1 MKPNSSYSANCLGSR
16 MGPLGATIL
25 SSSPRGVASLEN
37 SRPIV
42 NENADY
48 GWLAGKANEFML
60 VARPNNLA
68 SLDNMSRPI
77 KNTSGTIDETFP
89 HQVCINL
96 DRRLQRWQQM
106 QGKFARH
113 GIQSVCRFPAID
125 GNEIELPK
133 DWAHTPGAYGCLRS
147 HVEVVS
153 KARDDGLSSV
163 LIFED
168 DVASDEAFGTKFAAG
183 IADLPADWDML
194 FFGALHKEEPI
205 RITENLARITQ
216 ANSTFAC
223 ALRSTVFDAFI
234 ELNSNAQEV
243 LDINSLVLQQKFNC
257 YCFMP
262 HLAWVETDVSDAQQR
277 LMDHWYLRESL
288 VVFGREVDRLLN
300 ETTIVFAH
308 GSNGD
313 ENAIANLMYLVRYYH
328 HYFSPNV
335 EIKIVEQGL
344 RPSVDTA
351 SLPTNCEYIFLHS
364 QGPFNS
370 ELCFATGV
378 RHSDPSRT
386 RFILT
391 DNDVYLE
398 TLHIR
403 ANLRM
408 CERYDYVSGFD
419 EIIDLDRDDS
429 IRLRA
434 AKTPKGLDFAKVQ
447 SNPSSSKRS

>member
-1 MKPNSSYSANCLGSR
+1 MI
-16 MGPLGATIL
+16 T
-25 SSSPRGVASLEN
+25 
-37 SRPIV
+37 
-42 NENADY
+42 NA
-48 GWLAGKANEFML
+48 
-60 VARPNNLA
+60 
-68 SLDNMSRPI
+68 I
-77 KNTSGTIDETFP
+77 IDETFP
-89 HQVCINL
+89 YQVCINL

-106 QGKFARH
+106 QAKFGRH
-113 GIQSVCRFPAID
+113 GMHSVCRFSAID
-125 GNEIELPK
+125 GNEIEPPK

-147 HVEVVS
+147 HVEVVR

-168 DVASDEAFGTKFAAG
+168 DVAFDEAFETKFAAG

-205 RITENLARITQ
+205 RITKNLARITQ

-234 ELNSNAQEV
+234 ELNSNTKEV
-243 LDINSLVLQQKFNC
+243 LDINSLVLQQRFNC

-262 HLAWVETDVSDAQQR
+262 HLAWVETGVSDAQQR

-308 GSNGD
+308 GNHAGAEDSV
-313 ENAIANLMYLVRYYH
+313 ANLMYLVQYYY

-335 EIKIVEQGL
+335 AIKIVEQGL

-351 SLPTNCEYIFLHS
+351 RLPSNCEYIFLHS
-364 QGPFNS
+364 DDPFNS
-370 ELCFATGV
+370 ELCFATGI
-378 RHSDPSRT
+378 RHSDPSRS

-391 DNDVYLE
+391 DNNIYLE

-419 EIIDLDRDDS
+419 RIIDLDREDS

-434 AKTPKGLDFAKVQ
+434 AKTPQGLDFAK
-447 SNPSSSKRS
+447 NRSAHDSRKSICLFLNREAMEGNGRRGDNLEATLSLLTSGLRNADRTFHSPNHALRLH

>member
-1 MKPNSSYSANCLGSR
+1 
-16 MGPLGATIL
+16 
-25 SSSPRGVASLEN
+25 
-37 SRPIV
+37 
-42 NENADY
+42 
-48 GWLAGKANEFML
+48 ML
-60 VARPNNLA
+60 VARPNNPA
-68 SLDNMSRPI
+68 SLNTMSGPI
-77 KNTSGTIDETFP
+77 KNTSGIIDGTFP
-89 HQVCINL
+89 YQVCINL
-96 DRRLQRWQQM
+96 DRRRQRWRQM
-106 QGKFARH
+106 QTKFARH
-113 GIQSVCRFPAID
+113 AIHSVCRFTAID

-147 HVEVVS
+147 HVEVVR
-153 KARDDGLSSV
+153 KARDHGVSSV

-168 DVASDEAFGTKFAAG
+168 DVAFDEDFETKFAAG
-183 IADLPADWDML
+183 IADLPRDWDML
-194 FFGALHKEEPI
+194 YFGALHKEEPI
-205 RITENLARITQ
+205 RISENLARITQ

-223 ALRSTVFDAFI
+223 ALRNTVFDAFI
-234 ELNSNAQEV
+234 ELNRSTKEV
-243 LDINSLVLQQKFNC
+243 LDNNSLVLQQKFNC

-288 VVFGREVDRLLN
+288 VVFGGEVDRLLN

-308 GSNGD
+308 GNHAGAED
-313 ENAIANLMYLVRYYH
+313 AMANLMYLVQYYH
-328 HYFSPNV
+328 HYFWPNV
-335 EIKIVEQGL
+335 AIVIVEQGL

-351 SLPTNCEYIFLHS
+351 RLPTNCEYIFLQS
-364 QGPFNS
+364 DGSFNS
-370 ELCFATGV
+370 ELCFATGI
-378 RHSDPSRT
+378 RHAEPSRR

-419 EIIDLDRDDS
+419 KIIDLDRDDS

-434 AKTPKGLDFAKVQ
+434 AKTPQGLEFAK
-447 SNPSSSKRS
+447 NRSSHNGRKSLCLFLNREVIEGAGQRDDNLESRLSLLISELRNADRAFHSPNHALRLH